1 MAEVVSLEEA
11 RASGAVRYFT
21 GVPCKNGHVA
31 ERQTSNR
38 GCVVCLHE
46 RVRKNRVEN
55 PERVKEVANAS
66 QKKRRAADP
75 AKHIAEVRAWQIAN
89 PDKRRATMRKWKSA
103 NPDKVRADRSAR
115 RGKVRGQMC
124 GCCTAADFTI
134 VYEAAR
140 LTGTEVDHVV
150 PLALGGLHC
159 TMNMQLLTPEAHL
172 EKSRKD
178 ISAAQLLRHAE
189 RRAKVERAS
198 G

>member
-46 RVRKNRVEN
+46 RSRAYLAANYDRVHALQLDSQ
-55 PERVKEVANAS
+55 RV
-66 QKKRRAADP
+66 RRAVDP

-89 PDKRRATMRKWKSA
+89 PDKRRTTHRKWKAA

-124 GCCTAADFTI
+124 GCCTAADFAI

-140 LTGTEVDHVV
+140 LTGTEVDHVI
-150 PLALGGLHC
+150 PIALGGLHC

-178 ISAAQLLRHAE
+178 ISVIATMRHAE
-189 RRAKVERAS
+189 RRANREPAA
-198 G
+198 